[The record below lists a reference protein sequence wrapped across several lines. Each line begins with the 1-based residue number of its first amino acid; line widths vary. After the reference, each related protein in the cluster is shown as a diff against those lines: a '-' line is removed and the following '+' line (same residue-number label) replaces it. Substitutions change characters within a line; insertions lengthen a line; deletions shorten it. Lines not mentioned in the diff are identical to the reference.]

1 MEEGDEN
8 HSRPAEVGIP
18 VGNPGGA
25 VQWAVRNT
33 GKELDRGMPV
43 ELHRSF

>member
-1 MEEGDEN
+1 MEEGDEI
-8 HSRPAEVGIP
+8 HLRPVEVSIP

-25 VQWAVRNT
+25 VHWAVRNT
-33 GKELDRGMPV
+33 GKELDCGMLV